1 MKLLD
6 SSLRC
11 QGCSAVNAN
20 RTTVSLARSQKK
32 QSPALLKNEAV
43 PTQPIGKTHAEGEGL
58 AAGKR
63 RGHSGLS
70 SSSASCAAS
79 TTLALCKPTDMD
91 LLRYSS
97 IASSSTRSQKPTSPE
112 NLNPKKPHL
121 QVSEHLFAALAGSIH
136 IEKHRAAIKEAHTW
150 EGFVKDTVPPIMCKT
165 SANSPNA
172 TNRNPSCEQCVVN
185 LKA

>member
-1 MKLLD
+1 M
-6 SSLRC
+6 
-11 QGCSAVNAN
+11 
-20 RTTVSLARSQKK
+20 SLARSQKK

-43 PTQPIGKTHAEGEGL
+43 LTQPIGKTHAEGEGL

-112 NLNPKKPHL
+112 NLNPKQPHL
-121 QVSEHLFAALAGSIH
+121 QVSEHLFCRTDRLYTYRKAPSSYPKKRTHG
-136 IEKHRAAIKEAHTW
+136 RASS
-150 EGFVKDTVPPIMCKT
+150 KT
-165 SANSPNA
+165 QCPQ
-172 TNRNPSCEQCVVN
+172 SCAKRARTLRMQQTETPE
-185 LKA
+185 L